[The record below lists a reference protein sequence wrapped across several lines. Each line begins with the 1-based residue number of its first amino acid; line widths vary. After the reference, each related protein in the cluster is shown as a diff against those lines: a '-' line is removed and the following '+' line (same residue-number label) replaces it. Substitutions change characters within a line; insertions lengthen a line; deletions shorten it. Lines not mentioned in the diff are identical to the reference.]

1 MAAPGSLLGEKLLL
15 GKITGQVLGELN
27 LGGALGLVE
36 GFSLGGVRHLVG
48 LLEGVLILHIGG
60 LSLPGVPLCKGLFLL
75 VLVTWITLGGV
86 GGLDSGDGAGDLRL
100 PMIFLFGDDLSSLVA
115 GLL

>member
-1 MAAPGSLLGEKLLL
+1 MMAAPGSLLGEKLLL
-15 GKITGQVLGELN
+15 GKITGKVLGELN

-36 GFSLGGVRHLVG
+36 GLSLGGVRHLVE

-75 VLVTWITLGGV
+75 ALVTWITLGGV
-86 GGLDSGDGAGDLRL
+86 LDSGDGAGDLRL
-100 PMIFLFGDDLSSLVA
+100 PTIFLFGDDLSSLVA